1 MDQEIRVRFAPSPT
15 GPLHI
20 GGVRTALF
28 NYLFAKRANGKF
40 ILRIEDTDQNRYV
53 EGAEKYI
60 TKSLNW
66 CGINPDEGVENG
78 GPYGPYRQSERG
90 DIYKKFADQLVESG
104 HAYYAFD
111 SQEELDSMRERLKN
125 EKSEVQQ
132 YNFLTRGK
140 MKNALNME
148 AEEVEERIQSGQ
160 PYVIRLKTPEN
171 EKIHL
176 KDIVYGDIVFDSSQL
191 DDKILFK
198 SDGMPTYHLANVV
211 DDHLMKITHVIRGS
225 EWVNSTPIH
234 LLLYRFLDWDN
245 ELPVFA
251 HLPLILKP
259 SGQGK
264 LSKRD
269 GDQMGFPV
277 FPLQWRNPQTGELSS
292 GYKESG
298 YFPEAFVNILAL
310 LGWNPGD
317 EQEVFSMEELV
328 NKFSLD
334 RIGKSGA
341 RFDPD
346 KAKWFNHYYLSHKTN
361 KELAEKYLP
370 ILYDKGLNPDL
381 DYVEE
386 VVALVKER
394 ANFVSDFWEQS
405 FFFFKEPESY
415 DPKVI
420 KKKWKENTP
429 DILTNII
436 NMLEELQ
443 EFSEEKTEDEV
454 KTYIQDNEL
463 SFGQVLNS
471 LRLTLVGSGTGPSLF
486 KIIEMLG
493 RKESIKRIKHG
504 IERINK

>member
-1 MDQEIRVRFAPSPT
+1 MDQEVRVRFAPSPT

-28 NYLFAKRANGKF
+28 NYLFAKKTKGKF

-60 TKSLNW
+60 VDSLNW
-66 CGINPDEGVENG
+66 CGIIPDEGIEND
-78 GPYGPYRQSERG
+78 GPYGPYRQSERC
-90 DIYKKFADQLVESG
+90 DIYRRIAVQLVESG
-104 HAYYAFD
+104 YAYYAFD
-111 SQEELDSMRERLKN
+111 TQEELDNMREKLKT

-132 YNFLTRGK
+132 YNYLTRAE
-140 MKNALNME
+140 MKNSLVLDPA
-148 AEEVEERIQSGQ
+148 EVEDRLLSGQ
-160 PYVIRLKTPEN
+160 PYVIRLKVPEN

-176 KDIVYGDIVFDSSQL
+176 KDIVYGDIFFDSSQL

-225 EWVNSTPIH
+225 EWINSTPIH
-234 LLLYRFLDWDN
+234 LLLYHSLGWDK
-245 ELPVFA
+245 ELPVFS

-277 FPLQWRNPQTGELSS
+277 FPMQWRNPQTGEFSS

-298 YFPEAFVNILAL
+298 YFPEAFVNMLAL

-317 EQEVFSMEELV
+317 EQEIFSMQELIS
-328 NKFSLD
+328 KFSLD

-341 RFDPD
+341 RFDPE
-346 KAKWFNHYYLSHKTN
+346 KAKWFNHYYLSRKDN

-370 ILYDKGLNPDL
+370 ILYNKGLNPDL
-381 DYVEE
+381 GYVEK
-386 VVALVKER
+386 VVGLVKDR
-394 ANFVSDFWEQS
+394 ANFVQDFWEQS
-405 FFFFKEPESY
+405 FYFFKEPENY

-429 DILTNII
+429 EILTGITKLLENI
-436 NMLEELQ
+436 Q
-443 EFSEEKTEDEV
+443 KFSEENTENAV
-454 KTYIQDNEL
+454 KSYIQDNEL

-493 RKESIKRIKHG
+493 SEESMKRIKHG
-504 IERINK
+504 IERIEK